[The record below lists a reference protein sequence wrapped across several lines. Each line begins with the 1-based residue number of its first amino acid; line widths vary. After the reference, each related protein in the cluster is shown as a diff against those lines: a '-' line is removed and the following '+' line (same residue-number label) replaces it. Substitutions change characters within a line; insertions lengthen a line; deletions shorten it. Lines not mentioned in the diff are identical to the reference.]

1 MTTNPPAFLQKKNKI
16 RLITNSTKIIQIRG
30 VRLHFIT
37 SFFNHVSAVT
47 KIATHVN
54 AGFQLVDW
62 NAAAVGQHLA
72 ADVFA
77 DGRGAVQLQQQVGLE
92 QVLAPGD
99 LAVGD

>member
-1 MTTNPPAFLQKKNKI
+1 M
-16 RLITNSTKIIQIRG
+16 
-30 VRLHFIT
+30 
-37 SFFNHVSAVT
+37 
-47 KIATHVN
+47 
-54 AGFQLVDW
+54 DW

-77 DGRGAVQLQQQVGLE
+77 NGRGAVQLQQQIGLE